1 MNFGKVALLALASAS
16 MVFMASCKKDE
27 PAKKAPTVEVKTAGG
42 QVLKGAAKEADF
54 ALVVEAKPAKDLRV
68 TEINYMITYGGSS
81 SELKKLKLE
90 KSKTLE
96 AWLGKIER
104 KEIPD
109 GVKEGKIK
117 ITAIDSDKN
126 QTIKEIDF
134 NFSGAAP
141 TPNPETGWNAE
152 KQGGIS
158 HTNGIGKAAY
168 DLKNGK
174 SVTLD
179 NKTAATDRYMMNTSL
194 TGKGFTAAWTSD
206 KVTGIAEPNNKGNGT
221 EFAKIAGDYA
231 TITPAD
237 AEAAFNAGAKTKDVT
252 GVKENDVYVA
262 KLNTELYI
270 IKITRIDMSNNS
282 ARKESDKGCIEFSYK
297 AKK

>member
-134 NFSGAAP
+134 NFSGATP

-158 HTNGIGKAAY
+158 HTNRLGKAAY

-221 EFAKIAGDYA
+221 EFAQIDGDYA

-237 AEAAFNAGAKTKDVT
+237 AEAKFNAGAKTKDVT
-252 GVKENDVYVA
+252 GVKEGNVYVA
-262 KLNTELYI
+262 KLSSELYI
-270 IKITRIDMSNNS
+270 IKITKVDMTNNS
-282 ARKESDKGCIEFSYK
+282 TRKESDKGCIEFSYK